1 MGRKHDKKE
10 EASIILEIL
19 NRIPLSKW
27 FVSVDDIL
35 NSLASA
41 DIDVSRRSLQRYL
54 KQMYD
59 CGKYGLVRDDRGNA
73 YGYRR
78 ERTDSITDN
87 IHLKPNECLLLRIA
101 QEHMKYQIPGTVLKS
116 LGFLFDA
123 ASEML
128 KEKGSN
134 AKENQWLNKVCV
146 ISSSIPQMPSKVLPR
161 IFDAVSEALY
171 SEKKLRI
178 EYTNMNGK
186 TTSAVI
192 SPLALVQ
199 QDVRLYLICQFDHF
213 DNVVHLALHR
223 FKKAEVTSFDAHRPE
238 EFDLQS
244 YIHDRHFN
252 YSNGEWVH
260 WILEFKSDV
269 TAKNL
274 EETPFNTSQKLL
286 KKEDGTWRLEVD
298 IQDSRML
305 DGWVAMWKNDA
316 QITLSQKEYLERETG
331 DYGE

>member
-1 MGRKHDKKE
+1 MRQKFDLGEPKDGKKTRQKE

-19 NRIPLSKW
+19 NRIPLSKR

-41 DIDVSRRSLQRYL
+41 EIDVSRRSLQRYL

-78 ERTDSITDN
+78 ERTDSITDS

-186 TTSAVI
+186 TTSAVV

-223 FKKAEVTSFDAHRPE
+223 FKKQKSPLLMLIDPKTLIFSLTSTTATLITATENGCTGFLNSRAMSPQRIWKKRP
-238 EFDLQS
+238 S
-244 YIHDRHFN
+244 
-252 YSNGEWVH
+252 
-260 WILEFKSDV
+260 
-269 TAKNL
+269 T
-274 EETPFNTSQKLL
+274 LL
-286 KKEDGTWRLEVD
+286 K
-298 IQDSRML
+298 
-305 DGWVAMWKNDA
+305 N
-316 QITLSQKEYLERETG
+316 
-331 DYGE
+331 

>member
-19 NRIPLSKW
+19 NRIPLSKR

-161 IFDAVSEALY
+161 IFDVVSEALY

-178 EYTNMNGK
+178 EYT
-186 TTSAVI
+186 TT
-192 SPLALVQ
+192 
-199 QDVRLYLICQFDHF
+199 
-213 DNVVHLALHR
+213 
-223 FKKAEVTSFDAHRPE
+223 
-238 EFDLQS
+238 
-244 YIHDRHFN
+244 
-252 YSNGEWVH
+252 
-260 WILEFKSDV
+260 
-269 TAKNL
+269 
-274 EETPFNTSQKLL
+274 
-286 KKEDGTWRLEVD
+286 
-298 IQDSRML
+298 
-305 DGWVAMWKNDA
+305 
-316 QITLSQKEYLERETG
+316 
-331 DYGE
+331 

>member
-19 NRIPLSKW
+19 NRIPLSKR

-128 KEKGSN
+128 KEKVRTPKKINGSTKS
-134 AKENQWLNKVCV
+134 A
-146 ISSSIPQMPSKVLPR
+146 SFHPQFRKCLPR
-161 IFDAVSEALY
+161 YFQESLMRSPKRCIRKRNSE
-171 SEKKLRI
+171 
-178 EYTNMNGK
+178 
-186 TTSAVI
+186 
-192 SPLALVQ
+192 
-199 QDVRLYLICQFDHF
+199 
-213 DNVVHLALHR
+213 
-223 FKKAEVTSFDAHRPE
+223 
-238 EFDLQS
+238 
-244 YIHDRHFN
+244 
-252 YSNGEWVH
+252 SN
-260 WILEFKSDV
+260 
-269 TAKNL
+269 
-274 EETPFNTSQKLL
+274 TPT
-286 KKEDGTWRLEVD
+286 
-298 IQDSRML
+298 
-305 DGWVAMWKNDA
+305 
-316 QITLSQKEYLERETG
+316 
-331 DYGE
+331 

>member
-19 NRIPLSKW
+19 NRIPLSKR

-41 DIDVSRRSLQRYL
+41 EIDVSRRSLQRYL

-78 ERTDSITDN
+78 ERTDSITDS

-123 ASEML
+123 ASE
-128 KEKGSN
+128 
-134 AKENQWLNKVCV
+134 
-146 ISSSIPQMPSKVLPR
+146 
-161 IFDAVSEALY
+161 ALY

-186 TTSAVI
+186 TTSAVV

-238 EFDLQS
+238 DFDLQS

-274 EETPFNTSQKLL
+274 EETPFNTSQKLTR
-286 KKEDGTWRLEVD
+286 KEDGTWHLEVD

-316 QITLSQKEYLERETG
+316 QITLSQKEYLERET
-331 DYGE
+331 DEDGE

>member
-19 NRIPLSKW
+19 NRIPLSKR

-41 DIDVSRRSLQRYL
+41 EIDVSRRSLQRYL

-59 CGKYGLVRDDRGNA
+59 CGKYGLVRDNRGNA

-78 ERTDSITDN
+78 ERTDSITDS

-161 IFDAVSEALY
+161 IFDA
-171 SEKKLRI
+171 
-178 EYTNMNGK
+178 
-186 TTSAVI
+186 
-192 SPLALVQ
+192 
-199 QDVRLYLICQFDHF
+199 
-213 DNVVHLALHR
+213 R
-223 FKKAEVTSFDAHRPE
+223 FRSSVF
-238 EFDLQS
+238 
-244 YIHDRHFN
+244 
-252 YSNGEWVH
+252 G
-260 WILEFKSDV
+260 
-269 TAKNL
+269 
-274 EETPFNTSQKLL
+274 EETQNRIHQHERQNHECCRLSACTGPAGCPTLL
-286 KKEDGTWRLEVD
+286 
-298 IQDSRML
+298 
-305 DGWVAMWKNDA
+305 N
-316 QITLSQKEYLERETG
+316 LSVRSF
-331 DYGE
+331 

>member
-19 NRIPLSKW
+19 NRIPLSKR

-41 DIDVSRRSLQRYL
+41 NIDVSRRSLQRYL

-128 KEKGSN
+128 KEKVRTPKKINGSTKS
-134 AKENQWLNKVCV
+134 A
-146 ISSSIPQMPSKVLPR
+146 SFHPQFRKCLPR
-161 IFDAVSEALY
+161 YFRESLMRSPKRCIRKRNSE
-171 SEKKLRI
+171 
-178 EYTNMNGK
+178 
-186 TTSAVI
+186 
-192 SPLALVQ
+192 
-199 QDVRLYLICQFDHF
+199 
-213 DNVVHLALHR
+213 
-223 FKKAEVTSFDAHRPE
+223 
-238 EFDLQS
+238 
-244 YIHDRHFN
+244 
-252 YSNGEWVH
+252 SN
-260 WILEFKSDV
+260 
-269 TAKNL
+269 
-274 EETPFNTSQKLL
+274 TPT
-286 KKEDGTWRLEVD
+286 
-298 IQDSRML
+298 
-305 DGWVAMWKNDA
+305 
-316 QITLSQKEYLERETG
+316 
-331 DYGE
+331 

>member
-19 NRIPLSKW
+19 NRIPLSKR

-41 DIDVSRRSLQRYL
+41 EIDVSRRSLQRYL

-78 ERTDSITDN
+78 ERTDSITDS

-128 KEKGSN
+128 KEKVRTPKKINGSTKS
-134 AKENQWLNKVCV
+134 A
-146 ISSSIPQMPSKVLPR
+146 SFHPQVLRCLQRFFRESLMPFPKLCIR
-161 IFDAVSEALY
+161 RRNSE
-171 SEKKLRI
+171 
-178 EYTNMNGK
+178 
-186 TTSAVI
+186 
-192 SPLALVQ
+192 
-199 QDVRLYLICQFDHF
+199 
-213 DNVVHLALHR
+213 
-223 FKKAEVTSFDAHRPE
+223 
-238 EFDLQS
+238 
-244 YIHDRHFN
+244 
-252 YSNGEWVH
+252 SN
-260 WILEFKSDV
+260 
-269 TAKNL
+269 
-274 EETPFNTSQKLL
+274 TPT
-286 KKEDGTWRLEVD
+286 
-298 IQDSRML
+298 
-305 DGWVAMWKNDA
+305 
-316 QITLSQKEYLERETG
+316 
-331 DYGE
+331 

>member
-10 EASIILEIL
+10 EASINLEIL
-19 NRIPLSKW
+19 NRIHISKR

-41 DIDVSRRSLQRYL
+41 EIDVSRRSLQRYL

-78 ERTDSITDN
+78 ERTDSITDS

-146 ISSSIPQMPSKVLPR
+146 ISSSIPQMPS
-161 IFDAVSEALY
+161 
-171 SEKKLRI
+171 
-178 EYTNMNGK
+178 
-186 TTSAVI
+186 
-192 SPLALVQ
+192 
-199 QDVRLYLICQFDHF
+199 
-213 DNVVHLALHR
+213 
-223 FKKAEVTSFDAHRPE
+223 
-238 EFDLQS
+238 
-244 YIHDRHFN
+244 
-252 YSNGEWVH
+252 
-260 WILEFKSDV
+260 
-269 TAKNL
+269 
-274 EETPFNTSQKLL
+274 
-286 KKEDGTWRLEVD
+286 
-298 IQDSRML
+298 
-305 DGWVAMWKNDA
+305 
-316 QITLSQKEYLERETG
+316 
-331 DYGE
+331 

>member
-1 MGRKHDKKE
+1 M
-10 EASIILEIL
+10 
-19 NRIPLSKW
+19 
-27 FVSVDDIL
+27 DDIL

-41 DIDVSRRSLQRYL
+41 EIDVSRRSLQRYL

-78 ERTDSITDN
+78 ERTDSITDS

-123 ASEML
+123 
-128 KEKGSN
+128 
-134 AKENQWLNKVCV
+134 
-146 ISSSIPQMPSKVLPR
+146 
-161 IFDAVSEALY
+161 VSEALY

-186 TTSAVI
+186 TTSAVV

-223 FKKAEVTSFDAHRPE
+223 FKKQKSPLLMLIDPKTLIFSLTSTTATLIRPTE
-238 EFDLQS
+238 
-244 YIHDRHFN
+244 
-252 YSNGEWVH
+252 NGCTGFLNSRAMSPQRIW
-260 WILEFKSDV
+260 KKRPS
-269 TAKNL
+269 T
-274 EETPFNTSQKLL
+274 LL
-286 KKEDGTWRLEVD
+286 K
-298 IQDSRML
+298 
-305 DGWVAMWKNDA
+305 N
-316 QITLSQKEYLERETG
+316 
-331 DYGE
+331 